1 MFEVRGHA
9 EHAHVRCLEIKARTR
24 CSKSI
29 SNGVIFPSQS
39 DRKSADISQ
48 ADAFTCTSVVQ
59 L

>member
-1 MFEVRGHA
+1 MLEVQGRA
-9 EHAHVRCLEIKARTR
+9 CARALSCFKR
-24 CSKSI
+24 LSKSI

-48 ADAFTCTSVVQ
+48 ADAFACTSLVQ